1 MTDPSKKCAEL
12 TKDKK
17 IANRN
22 CKCEK
27 EFDIG
32 EKDMVAPVF
41 MYYELDNFFQNH
53 RRYVESRDNTQLK
66 GKLEEDPTSCFDF
79 T

>member
-1 MTDPSKKCAEL
+1 MH
-12 TKDKK
+12 
-17 IANRN
+17 
-22 CKCEK
+22 

-66 GKLEEDPTSCFDF
+66 GKLEEEPTSCFDF